1 MREEGGKEGRERV
14 WAAVQQP
21 RAAHGVYGGERPL
34 RDGVEEA
41 RGTRVAWRV
50 SAQGKTR
57 EGKGGPGR
65 TDRTHRSD
73 RFRSPPR
80 EGLGPQRC
88 SAACWHQLIQL
99 VKRFC

>member
-34 RDGVEEA
+34 RDGVKED

-65 TDRTHRSD
+65 TDRTHLSD
-73 RFRSPPR
+73 RPRSPPR
-80 EGLGPQRC
+80 EDPAQFGCGPT
-88 SAACWHQLIQL
+88 SACGSQTRIAD
-99 VKRFC
+99 